1 MCQDSNTVQLHTKR
15 YPDSPST
22 TEEMLNWEY
31 HLLFITV
38 DQKLKYPIWVR
49 LWRTGTLIYC
59 WWECKME
66 KKLETEQYLFTL
78 HSATQLKIYF
88 HKYET
93 NIYNVI
99 HYRIICNNQ
108 M

>member
-59 WWECKME
+59 WWECKM
-66 KKLETEQYLFTL
+66 KKIGNRTVSIYPSLSNPTEDILPQ
-78 HSATQLKIYF
+78 I
-88 HKYET
+88 
-93 NIYNVI
+93 
-99 HYRIICNNQ
+99 
-108 M
+108 